1 MFVVGH
7 TLLTLLFLFLA
18 TSYLG
23 LFIWQ
28 VWFRGNS

>member
-1 MFVVGH
+1 VGH

-23 LFIWQ
+23 LFVWQ
-28 VWFRGNS
+28 VWFKGSS